1 MSIVIRPGRFVGEV
15 HPVGKLAATM
25 LSVTVASMGDPAR
38 FRRGRALQLE
48 GAVQRLE
55 IDAGTLRASVV
66 GSRPDPYSVVISAP
80 TIDRP
85 TGPVGDS
92 SGVARSMIAG
102 LLPDKADVLTSC
114 SCPDFDDPCK
124 HSMAALLAFAEQLT
138 SQPRLLVEWRCHSTD
153 GRRAEVGSRRSRD
166 TTDRHLRLAT
176 PASDDRPSAASTAAS
191 PATGSPGSA
200 PGQTDTTAPRQRPAA
215 RTPEQQAMEHPD
227 WAAFVG
233 SVGLAPPVVPE
244 VSREPA
250 SVGNARMGT
259 IDLGGW
265 VRSALEQLRRD
276 D

>member
-38 FRRGRALQLE
+38 FRRGRALQVE

-55 IDAGTLRASVV
+55 IDAGTLRASVI

-80 TIDRP
+80 TVERP

-102 LLPDKADVLTSC
+102 LLPDKADILTSC

-138 SQPRLLVEWRCHSTD
+138 SQPRLLIEWRCHASD
-153 GRRAEVGSRRSRD
+153 GRRAEVGSRRGRD

-176 PASDDRPSAASTAAS
+176 PPSDPQPPQSQP
-191 PATGSPGSA
+191 PAPQSDGTGPH
-200 PGQTDTTAPRQRPAA
+200 RRPAV

-227 WAAFVG
+227 WARFVG
-233 SVGLAPPVVPE
+233 DVALEPLEVPE
-244 VSREPA
+244 IPGEA
-250 SVGNARMGT
+250 AAVGNATMGSV
-259 IDLGGW
+259 DLGGW
-265 VRSALEQLRRD
+265 VRSAHEQLRRRD
-276 D
+276 

>member
-1 MSIVIRPGRFVGEV
+1 MSIVIRPGRFVGDV

-38 FRRGRALQLE
+38 FRRGRALQVE

-55 IDAGTLRASVV
+55 IDAGTLRASVI

-80 TIDRP
+80 TIERP

-124 HSMAALLAFAEQLT
+124 HSMAALLALAEQLT
-138 SQPRLLVEWRCHSTD
+138 SQPRLLIEWRCHATD
-153 GRRAEVGSRRSRD
+153 SRPAEVGSRRARD

-176 PASDDRPSAASTAAS
+176 PPGDLQPSSTVRPTE
-191 PATGSPGSA
+191 PPDGTG
-200 PGQTDTTAPRQRPAA
+200 PRQRPVA
-215 RTPEQQAMEHPD
+215 RTPEQQAMEHDD
-227 WAAFVG
+227 WARFVG
-233 SVGLAPPVVPE
+233 DVDLDPPEVPE
-244 VSREPA
+244 VPRDAA
-250 SVGNARMGT
+250 SVGNATMGT
-259 IDLGGW
+259 VDLGGW
-265 VRSALEQLRRD
+265 IRSALEQLRRND
-276 D
+276 

>member
-1 MSIVIRPGRFVGEV
+1 VSIVIRPGRFVGEV
-15 HPVGKLAATM
+15 HPVGKLASTM

-38 FRRGRALQLE
+38 FRRGRTLQLE

-66 GSRPDPYSVVISAP
+66 GSRPEPYSVVISAP
-80 TIDRP
+80 TIPRP

-102 LLPDKADVLTSC
+102 LLPDKSDVLTSC

-124 HSMAALLAFAEQLT
+124 HSVAALLAFAEQLT
-138 SQPRLLVEWRCHSTD
+138 SQPRLLIEWRCHGTD
-153 GRRAEVGSRRSRD
+153 GQRAEVGSRRLRD
-166 TTDRHLRLAT
+166 TTDRHLRLAA
-176 PASDDRPSAASTAAS
+176 PPNTAAS
-191 PATGSPGSA
+191 I
-200 PGQTDTTAPRQRPAA
+200 APRPDSTGPGRRPMA

-227 WAAFVG
+227 WLRFVG
-233 SVGLAPPVVPE
+233 AVGIEPLEIPDVPSE
-244 VSREPA
+244 AA
-250 SVGNARMGT
+250 SVGNAAMGT

>member
-1 MSIVIRPGRFVGEV
+1 MSIVIRPGRFVGDV

-38 FRRGRALQLE
+38 FRRGKSIQLE
-48 GAVQRLE
+48 GGVQRLE
-55 IDAGTLRASVV
+55 IEPGLLRASVI
-66 GSRPDPYSVVISAP
+66 GSRPDPYSVVVSAP

-92 SGVARSMIAG
+92 SGVARSMISG
-102 LLPDKADVLTSC
+102 LLPDKAHVLTSC
-114 SCPDFDDPCK
+114 TCPDFDDPCK

-138 SQPRLLVEWRCHSTD
+138 SQPRLLVEWRCHPAD

-166 TTDRHLRLAT
+166 STDRHLRLAT
-176 PASDDRPSAASTAAS
+176 PP
-191 PATGSPGSA
+191 PAT
-200 PGQTDTTAPRQRPAA
+200 PAA
-215 RTPEQQAMEHPD
+215 PSVTRRDAAPAGAGDATGPRVRPTPRTPESLAMDHPG

-233 SVGLAPPVVPE
+233 LDGTVAPEPPDVPNGA
-244 VSREPA
+244 A
-250 SVGNARMGT
+250 SVGNAVLGT

-265 VRSALEQLRRD
+265 VRSALEQLQRD

>member
-15 HPVGKLAATM
+15 HPVGKLASTM

-80 TIDRP
+80 TIERP
-85 TGPVGDS
+85 SGPAGDS

-138 SQPRLLVEWRCHSTD
+138 SQPRLLIEWRCHSTD

-166 TTDRHLRLAT
+166 STDRHLRLAT
-176 PASDDRPSAASTAAS
+176 PPSDDGPPTTSDSASSTS
-191 PATGSPGSA
+191 TTSTSSRS
-200 PGQTDTTAPRQRPAA
+200 DVTAPRQRPTA

-227 WAAFVG
+227 WAVFVG
-233 SVGLAPPVVPE
+233 TAGLEPPELPE
-244 VSREPA
+244 VRGEPV